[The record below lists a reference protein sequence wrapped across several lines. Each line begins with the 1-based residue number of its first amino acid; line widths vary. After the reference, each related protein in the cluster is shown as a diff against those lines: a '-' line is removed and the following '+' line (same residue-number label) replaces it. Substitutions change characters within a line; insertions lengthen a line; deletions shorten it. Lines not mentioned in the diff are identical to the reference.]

1 MEGMKALGGLNR
13 VSKGIKRT
21 KKTTTLTTKQDKD
34 LLPHN
39 GKRTREIME

>member
-1 MEGMKALGGLNR
+1 MEGMKVLGGLNQ

-21 KKTTTLTTKQDKD
+21 KKTTLTTKQDED

-39 GKRTREIME
+39 SKRTREIME